1 MPSKRAKT
9 FDARTRPQWR
19 KWLQAHHASAT
30 EIWLVFHKRH
40 TGKGSMTYDDS
51 VEEALCF
58 GWIDSIIRRLDDDR
72 YARKFTPRKPD
83 SRWSAINRR
92 RYADLEARGLLAP
105 AGLARR
111 PTSRSSVP
119 PDIDVSV
126 LPAYIERA
134 LKREPRAWQNF
145 ERLAPSYRRA
155 YIGWI
160 HSAKREETKAK
171 RLREAVALLAAGEK
185 LGLK

>member
-1 MPSKRAKT
+1 MRLLVT
-9 FDARTRPQWR
+9 RTRPQWR

-40 TGKGSMTYDDS
+40 TGKGSLTYDDA

-83 SRWSAINRR
+83 SRWSATNRR

-105 AGLARR
+105 AGLERP

-145 ERLAPSYRRA
+145 EHLAPSYRRD